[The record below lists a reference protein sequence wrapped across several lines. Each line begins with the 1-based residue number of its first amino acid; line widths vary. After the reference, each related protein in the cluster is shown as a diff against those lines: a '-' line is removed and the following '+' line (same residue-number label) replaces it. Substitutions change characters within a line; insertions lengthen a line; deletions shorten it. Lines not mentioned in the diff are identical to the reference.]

1 MAGDLLDGDQQPAG
15 HIAHDGDQCARANR
29 LRVQR
34 GRQSNADVAPQ
45 LARGRRPRVL
55 QQGAGIRT
63 AGDVRCMPTTA
74 FDQYLDALAKWLG
87 LNPNEIAQVLSD
99 IGGFATAD
107 LRFMR

>member
-1 MAGDLLDGDQQPAG
+1 
-15 HIAHDGDQCARANR
+15 
-29 LRVQR
+29 
-34 GRQSNADVAPQ
+34 
-45 LARGRRPRVL
+45 
-55 QQGAGIRT
+55 
-63 AGDVRCMPTTA
+63 MPTTA